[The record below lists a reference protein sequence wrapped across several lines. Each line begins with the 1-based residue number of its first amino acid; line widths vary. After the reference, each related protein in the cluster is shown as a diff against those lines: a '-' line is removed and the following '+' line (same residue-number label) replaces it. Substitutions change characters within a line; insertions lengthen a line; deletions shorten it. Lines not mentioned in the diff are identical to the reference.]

1 MISIFYNNT
10 THKRIKRR
18 GEKSKYNTL
27 ERQDL
32 GVLIHVRYKSCM
44 FFIQENLMQTFLCI
58 GRQRLEYI
66 GFYPSLLRFVES
78 YIVWT
83 FKAHHLFI
91 YVLTLYFIHHSFNQ
105 SGLDI
110 CKSWLMLFVY
120 KIERLLCSL
129 DRLPKPRAIS
139 SSYITYLVGYLA
151 QHEWIYDNKIYVTL
165 KDVSK
170 TETIVDGSKWLKSV
184 VESQVAFLFYF
195 EYHPRHSGVFCC
207 QNWGTVN
214 CFW

>member
-1 MISIFYNNT
+1 MLDIN
-10 THKRIKRR
+10 
-18 GEKSKYNTL
+18 L
-27 ERQDL
+27 
-32 GVLIHVRYKSCM
+32 VC
-44 FFIQENLMQTFLCI
+44 FFIQENLMQTLLCI
-58 GRQRLEYI
+58 DRQRLEYI

-91 YVLTLYFIHHSFNQ
+91 HVLTLYFIHHSFNQ

-139 SSYITYLVGYLA
+139 C
-151 QHEWIYDNKIYVTL
+151 
-165 KDVSK
+165 
-170 TETIVDGSKWLKSV
+170 VDTQREENYKGFVKSV
-184 VESQVAFLFYF
+184 LASLHNTRATYREL
-195 EYHPRHSGVFCC
+195 PLG
-207 QNWGTVN
+207 
-214 CFW
+214 